1 MSLSLLLNI
10 LDLFIM
16 NLIIFD
22 ITDKFI
28 NEAKSLKKYG
38 ITVIKIDVNDLVNK
52 YNITA
57 LVSPANSFGY
67 MNGGIDN
74 IYSQMFPGIQQ
85 QVQHKISTF
94 GIKDNSNRNYLP
106 IGSAITVP
114 TNSKS
119 CPHIISAPT
128 MFLPGSISNTN
139 NIYNAFLAILQITVN
154 NPNATIA
161 CLGLG
166 TGVGQMDPKQV
177 INHIEMAIRDFSG
190 GKLNSSNY
198 KQNILYSDKANIVI
212 K

>member
-85 QVQHKISTF
+85 QVQH
-94 GIKDNSNRNYLP
+94 
-106 IGSAITVP
+106 
-114 TNSKS
+114 
-119 CPHIISAPT
+119 IISAPT

-161 CLGLG
+161 CPGLG

-190 GKLNSSNY
+190 GNLNSSNY